1 MDYKMTE
8 TNMKKA
14 FTMAE
19 TLLTIMIIG
28 VLMALMLR
36 TINRVNPDKD
46 KLLFLKSY
54 HAAENA
60 IANTINDASKYD
72 PTYYTEAQRATL
84 TDGHLDFRYAPYPT
98 AIVTYTTSTGAQA
111 TKSPVTLSTAVCYF
125 MADQMNTIGAVN
137 CENNGGIDVG
147 EAGTVAGVNFRTS
160 NGVCFNNWSGYSGN
174 SHTGKIDTDCD
185 GTGIDVTVFYDG
197 KMTVPPGTAGTDQNK
212 AYNWLQKQAEIK

>member
-1 MDYKMTE
+1 MDNMIKKE
-8 TNMKKA
+8 NMKKA

-60 IANTINDASKYD
+60 IANVINDASKYD

-84 TDGHLDFRYAPYPT
+84 ADGHLDFRYAPYTT
-98 AIVTYTTSTGAQA
+98 AVVTYTNASGAMQ
-111 TKSPVTLSTAVCYF
+111 TKSGLSQAEAVCLF

-137 CENNGGIDVG
+137 CASNGGINVG
-147 EAGTVAGVNFRTS
+147 EAGTIAGVNFRTS
-160 NGVCFNNWSGYSGN
+160 NGVCFNNWSGYTGN

-197 KMTVPPGTAGTDQNK
+197 KMTVPPGAAGSEQNK